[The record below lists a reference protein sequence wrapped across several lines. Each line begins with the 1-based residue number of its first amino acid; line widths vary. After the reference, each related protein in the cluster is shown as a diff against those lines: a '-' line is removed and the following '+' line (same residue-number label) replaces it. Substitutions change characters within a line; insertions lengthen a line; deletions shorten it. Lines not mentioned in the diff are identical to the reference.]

1 MRKPGALRN
10 GAPFLEM
17 PLPLQKLQLALRQ
30 RERLLGDRMMANV
43 LTQVRNHGLEAVTI
57 AVEQVLAS
65 GVTSIEHL
73 QNILSRLNTTAMPAP
88 VVTSLKLDTEP
99 LANTARYDQLNAK
112 EKKHA

>member
-1 MRKPGALRN
+1 MCIRDRRKPGALRN

-88 VVTSLKLDTEP
+88 VAVSYTHLKAQGNILYP
-99 LANTARYDQLNAK
+99 INSGA
-112 EKKHA
+112 